1 MHRLCLFFLIA
12 AVLIVP
18 GEILAGR
25 AIPDDNLAYPVYVR
39 LDTDST
45 GSGFFL
51 NAGAD
56 TYFVTATHVL
66 FEETSG
72 SLRAKKV
79 ATLLF
84 YSKDLREKKRN
95 TIKLDLPLLL
105 ATERIRKHATQDVT
119 VIQIGSKSEDGR
131 LKMASGVTVTEGS
144 SGILGVGA
152 GNVKRF
158 DDVLTANQIYLFGYP
173 NSIGIKEIPQI
184 DPLHPLLR
192 SGIIAGIN
200 PARKT
205 IILDCPSY
213 PGNSGGPVLEVEE
226 VDPFNRHFRIVG
238 VVSQFVPF
246 AETWVN
252 VTHKYKNLT
261 MSNSGYTVAVPMDPV
276 LELINQ

>member
-1 MHRLCLFFLIA
+1 MHRLCLFFLIT

-25 AIPDDNLAYPVYVR
+25 AIPDDNLAYPVFVR
-39 LDTDST
+39 LDTGST

-66 FEETSG
+66 FGETSG
-72 SLRAKKV
+72 SLRAKV
-79 ATLLF
+79 ATLLS
-84 YSKDLREKKRN
+84 YSKDPREKKTN

-105 ATERIRKHATQDVT
+105 APARIRKHATQDVT
-119 VIQIGSKSEDGR
+119 VIQIGSKSEDGG
-131 LKMASGVTVTEGS
+131 LKMASGVTITEGS
-144 SGILGVGA
+144 PGILGVGA

-158 DDVLTANQIYLFGYP
+158 DEVLTANQIYIFGYP
-173 NSIGIKEIPQI
+173 TSIGIKEIPQI

-200 PARKT
+200 PVRKT

-252 VTHKYKNLT
+252 VTHKYQNLT